1 MVDELYR
8 TFPKLFNGQGSTK
21 PRSPEFR
28 RFCQAYSWQRIAYVL
43 ADEKVQEVEKINQMY
58 LTDIFF
64 YMTYLGD
71 KTIADEADEKFQEGL
86 RKAKRH

>member
-1 MVDELYR
+1 
-8 TFPKLFNGQGSTK
+8 
-21 PRSPEFR
+21 
-28 RFCQAYSWQRIAYVL
+28 
-43 ADEKVQEVEKINQMY
+43 MY

-71 KTIADEADEKFQEGL
+71 KTIADEADEKFQKGL